1 MTGSIMQRIF
11 AARWPIGIF
20 VALLLVAW
28 GVSTGLRGRSVLG
41 AISAFFEG
49 GDFDAERRELQFWLA
64 ALGRIDTELQQQLN
78 GPAAASLRTERGAV
92 LTRLREVAGRVPSD
106 NLPADIRSL
115 LEPPATPAPEPA
127 LAVRPVE
134 PAAVVR
140 TVGEL
145 RVGLGP
151 RASAADF
158 SSLIFAAPPPVFI
171 ERRRAPRAEHTPS
184 ASDEKQQSAANRDE
198 KRPPASAAADRDVKR
213 PASAAAADR
222 EEKRPP
228 AR

>member
-49 GDFDAERRELQFWLA
+49 GDFDAEQRELQFWLA

-78 GPAAASLRTERGAV
+78 GPAAASLRVERGAV

-106 NLPADIRSL
+106 NLPAEIRSL

-127 LAVRPVE
+127 LAARPVE
-134 PAAVVR
+134 PAAVAR

-151 RASAADF
+151 RAPVADPG
-158 SSLIFAAPPPVFI
+158 SLTFVAPPPLAVATK
-171 ERRRAPRAEHTPS
+171 RAHPPRAENAAPS
-184 ASDEKQQSAANRDE
+184 GAANRDE
-198 KRPPASAAADRDVKR
+198 KRPPAAAAADRDVKR

>member
-28 GVSTGLRGRSVLG
+28 GVSAGLRGRGVLG

-49 GDFDAERRELQFWLA
+49 GDFAAEQRELQFWLA

-78 GPAAASLRTERGAV
+78 GPAAASLRTERGTV
-92 LTRLREVAGRVPSD
+92 LARLREVAGRVPSD
-106 NLPADIRSL
+106 HLPADIRSL

-127 LAVRPVE
+127 LAARPVE
-134 PAAVVR
+134 PAAVAR

-151 RASAADF
+151 RAPVADPG
-158 SSLIFAAPPPVFI
+158 SLTFVAPPPLAVATK
-171 ERRRAPRAEHTPS
+171 RAHPPRTENAPSSS
-184 ASDEKQQSAANRDE
+184 ASSGAANRDE
-198 KRPPASAAADRDVKR
+198 KRPPAR
-213 PASAAAADR
+213 
-222 EEKRPP
+222 
-228 AR
+228 

>member
-20 VALLLVAW
+20 AALLLVAW

-41 AISAFFEG
+41 AISVFFDG
-49 GDFDAERRELQFWLA
+49 GDYDAERRELRFWLA

-92 LTRLREVAGRVPSD
+92 LARLREVAGRVPSD
-106 NLPADIRSL
+106 NLPAEIRSL
-115 LEPPATPAPEPA
+115 LEPPATPVPEPA
-127 LAVRPVE
+127 VAARPVE
-134 PAAVVR
+134 PVAVAR
-140 TVGEL
+140 AVGEL

-151 RASAADF
+151 RAPIVDL

-198 KRPPASAAADRDVKR
+198 KR
-213 PASAAAADR
+213 
-222 EEKRPP
+222 
-228 AR
+228 